1 MPFEIILLLLAAA
14 AMHAVWNGM
23 IKGAGDGV
31 AMASWVYCGA
41 GLLLAPAL
49 LFVPALPPK
58 GWALLAGHF
67 TLHMVYK
74 VLLINMYR
82 LGDFSRVFP
91 VARGSAPVIVTLAAI
106 PVAGELPA
114 PAALAGVGVVCAG
127 LILFAAEPRA
137 LERASLDTLLLA
149 GAAGVIVSAY
159 TMVDALGV
167 RLEGAGLSYFICLF
181 VFDAIGMALL
191 ALYWRGPGILA
202 AMAPHWKAGV
212 AAALLSIGNFGTVLW
227 VMTFNPIGPVAA
239 VRETSIVMAAAIGAA
254 FLGEAFGARRIFA
267 ACVILA
273 GIALLNY
280 PAS

>member
-1 MPFEIILLLLAAA
+1 MPLELILLLLAAA
-14 AMHAVWNGM
+14 AMHAVWNGFV
-23 IKGAGDGV
+23 KGAEDGV
-31 AMASWVYCGA
+31 VMATWIYCGA
-41 GLLLAPAL
+41 GLLLAPAM
-49 LFVPALPPK
+49 LFLPVLPLE
-58 GWALLAGHF
+58 GWGLLAGHF

-91 VARGSAPVIVTLAAI
+91 VARGIAPALVTLAAI
-106 PVAGELPA
+106 PIAGELPQ
-114 PAALAGVGVVCAG
+114 PVALVGVGVVCIG
-127 LILFAAEPRA
+127 LIIFAAEPKA

-167 RLEGAGLSYFICLF
+167 RLEGAGLSYFIYLF

-191 ALYWRGPGILA
+191 ALYWRGPDILA
-202 AMAPHWKAGV
+202 AMRPHWKLGLAG
-212 AAALLSIGNFGTVLW
+212 ALMSIGNFGTVLW
-227 VMTFNPIGPVAA
+227 VVSFTPIGPVTA
-239 VRETSIVMAAAIGAA
+239 VRETSIVMAAAIGAM
-254 FLGEAFGARRIFA
+254 FFGEAFGARRIFA

-280 PAS
+280 PAA